1 MNNKQEKLTAY
12 EATGLSPDD
21 VDQIR
26 RAAMTMMFP
35 SVSDFVRYSIQNFE
49 QLEQYRKDE
58 REGRIIR
65 LPCKV
70 GDMVYY
76 KRGRDILGD
85 TVDRISID
93 EADNQVILNA
103 HKTFSFC
110 DFGRKVFTSYEEAAA
125 KLS

>member
-1 MNNKQEKLTAY
+1 MKIKVIIRNGVVESA
-12 EATGLSPDD
+12 LSDKGENIDLEVVDIDD
-21 VDQIR
+21 D
-26 RAAMTMMFP
+26 
-35 SVSDFVRYSIQNFE
+35 FE

-110 DFGRKVFTSYEEAAA
+110 DFGRKVFSSYEEAAA